1 MPSRGG
7 YAPTD
12 GLAYDPED
20 PSYWDEAALHRETAR
35 VFDVCAGCRMCF
47 KYCDAFPKLFAT
59 ADGAHDGDARALTSS
74 ETAAVSRPVS
84 ARASPSCSR
93 SAIANSFGKV
103 SQYLKHMRQPA
114 QTSNTR
120 AVSRCSAASSQ

>member
-1 MPSRGG
+1 MTSHC
-7 YAPTD
+7 
-12 GLAYDPED
+12 
-20 PSYWDEAALHRETAR
+20 LHW
-35 VFDVCAGCRMCF
+35 
-47 KYCDAFPKLFAT
+47 KQ
-59 ADGAHDGDARALTSS
+59 SS
-74 ETAAVSRPVS
+74 NTAAVSRPVS

-93 SAIANSFGKV
+93 SAIENSFGKV